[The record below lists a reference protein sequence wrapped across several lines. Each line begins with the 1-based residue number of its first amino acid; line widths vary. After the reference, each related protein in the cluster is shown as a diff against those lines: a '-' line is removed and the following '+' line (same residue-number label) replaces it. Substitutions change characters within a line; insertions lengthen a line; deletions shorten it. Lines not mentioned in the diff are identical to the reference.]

1 MDTGLRKRFI
11 NSNEEEKMMAHIY
24 IAFVD
29 TPGFFAALI
38 RKFLKQRYVHV
49 VIAADAML
57 TEAYSVGR
65 RAPAIP
71 FFSGFEREDKT
82 RFFILFQQRFTESVN
97 YPVLHSKNK
106 KLWNDYIQIGEKDSI
121 STMR

>member
-11 NSNEEEKMMAHIY
+11 NSNEEEKMMDHIY

-65 RAPAIP
+65 RIPAIP
-71 FFSGFEREDKT
+71 FFSGFEREDKNK
-82 RFFILFQQRFTESVN
+82 ILHTFQRFTESVN
-97 YPVLHSKNK
+97 YPVLNSKNK
-106 KLWNDYIQIGEKDSI
+106 KLWNDYIQIGENDSI

>member
-1 MDTGLRKRFI
+1 
-11 NSNEEEKMMAHIY
+11 MAHIY

-65 RAPAIP
+65 RTPAIP
-71 FFSGFEREDKT
+71 FFSGFEREDKNK
-82 RFFILFQQRFTESVN
+82 ILHTFPTAFYRSVN
-97 YPVLHSKNK
+97 ICSHYGVHVLERFSESEYGGYSSFCPNDVNAFPCGGSHSV
-106 KLWNDYIQIGEKDSI
+106 S
-121 STMR
+121 R